1 MKKIK
6 KALLILSTTLLIIY
20 ALYLIAYFCLF
31 NNKLIKNIFII
42 SIPFILLL
50 EMLILLSVIK
60 KEHKKIVNFNNI
72 IGNTF
77 KEGIVVYDVS
87 LKKPTYASPNLID
100 ILGVSSADILSLN
113 NLTFKPNVDLVS
125 EITNFMVKRPS
136 EADELNLNFINSKTK
151 KLVNINF
158 RIVNLNQSGSNIVC
172 HYNFG
177 FNKTI

>member
-31 NNKLIKNIFII
+31 DNKLIKNIFII

-77 KEGIVVYDVS
+77 KEGI
-87 LKKPTYASPNLID
+87 
-100 ILGVSSADILSLN
+100 AD
-113 NLTFKPNVDLVS
+113 
-125 EITNFMVKRPS
+125 
-136 EADELNLNFINSKTK
+136 
-151 KLVNINF
+151 
-158 RIVNLNQSGSNIVC
+158 C
-172 HYNFG
+172 
-177 FNKTI
+177 

>member
-77 KEGIVVYDVS
+77 KEGISD
-87 LKKPTYASPNLID
+87 
-100 ILGVSSADILSLN
+100 
-113 NLTFKPNVDLVS
+113 
-125 EITNFMVKRPS
+125 
-136 EADELNLNFINSKTK
+136 
-151 KLVNINF
+151 
-158 RIVNLNQSGSNIVC
+158 C
-172 HYNFG
+172 
-177 FNKTI
+177 

>member
-31 NNKLIKNIFII
+31 DNKLIKNIFII

-77 KEGIVVYDVS
+77 K
-87 LKKPTYASPNLID
+87 
-100 ILGVSSADILSLN
+100 
-113 NLTFKPNVDLVS
+113 
-125 EITNFMVKRPS
+125 
-136 EADELNLNFINSKTK
+136 
-151 KLVNINF
+151 
-158 RIVNLNQSGSNIVC
+158 
-172 HYNFG
+172 
-177 FNKTI
+177 

>member
-77 KEGIVVYDVS
+77 KEGI
-87 LKKPTYASPNLID
+87 
-100 ILGVSSADILSLN
+100 AD
-113 NLTFKPNVDLVS
+113 
-125 EITNFMVKRPS
+125 
-136 EADELNLNFINSKTK
+136 
-151 KLVNINF
+151 
-158 RIVNLNQSGSNIVC
+158 C
-172 HYNFG
+172 
-177 FNKTI
+177 

>member
-6 KALLILSTTLLIIY
+6 KVLLILSTTLLIIY

-31 NNKLIKNIFII
+31 DNKLIKNIFII

-77 KEGIVVYDVS
+77 KEGIQ
-87 LKKPTYASPNLID
+87 I
-100 ILGVSSADILSLN
+100 
-113 NLTFKPNVDLVS
+113 VDK
-125 EITNFMVKRPS
+125 MV
-136 EADELNLNFINSKTK
+136 F
-151 KLVNINF
+151 
-158 RIVNLNQSGSNIVC
+158 
-172 HYNFG
+172 
-177 FNKTI
+177 

>member
-60 KEHKKIVNFNNI
+60 KEHKKLLILI
-72 IGNTF
+72 I
-77 KEGIVVYDVS
+77 
-87 LKKPTYASPNLID
+87 
-100 ILGVSSADILSLN
+100 
-113 NLTFKPNVDLVS
+113 
-125 EITNFMVKRPS
+125 
-136 EADELNLNFINSKTK
+136 
-151 KLVNINF
+151 
-158 RIVNLNQSGSNIVC
+158 
-172 HYNFG
+172 
-177 FNKTI
+177 

>member
-87 LKKPTYASPNLID
+87 
-100 ILGVSSADILSLN
+100 
-113 NLTFKPNVDLVS
+113 
-125 EITNFMVKRPS
+125 
-136 EADELNLNFINSKTK
+136 
-151 KLVNINF
+151 
-158 RIVNLNQSGSNIVC
+158 
-172 HYNFG
+172 
-177 FNKTI
+177 